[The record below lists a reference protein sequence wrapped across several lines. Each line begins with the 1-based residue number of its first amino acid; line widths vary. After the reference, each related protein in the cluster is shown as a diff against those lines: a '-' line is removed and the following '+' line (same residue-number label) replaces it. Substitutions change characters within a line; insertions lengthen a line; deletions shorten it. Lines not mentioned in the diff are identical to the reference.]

1 MTKPTA
7 RKWKWGEYDPATQ
20 KRQYPVH
27 KYQAAVLGSTSR
39 ITFAFAGTGG
49 GKTCIAPLWLVRQFD
64 KHEGKS
70 PTKPRY
76 LVVSPTYKIFKQSR
90 MLDAL
95 HETLDGTKYQGK
107 HNKTENIYYL
117 GTGGEVFFRSADTP
131 DALEGGQYKA
141 LVIDEAAKISYDAW
155 VKASARVGAEQ
166 GPILGITTPDI
177 NNWIHNEVFQLA
189 DGELK
194 DFKDGSIRKSR
205 DGTIAV
211 VQWHS
216 TVNPT
221 YSKDELERQR
231 RILPDAVFRRRYL
244 GEFAKL
250 EGLVYGTFSEAVINT
265 EDQKPPKQLPS
276 PVIRVAISI
285 DWGWNDPLAILVG
298 CECQDGRIYIVEEMY
313 GSQIG
318 IETIRTEVQRLKKY
332 WANDSDVVE
341 GGYFAGIYCDHS
353 RPELIEWLCKGGIR
367 AQKKSVP
374 LIETGISMVDQ
385 RLRAGFLKVY
395 DSCIHLI
402 DEAKFY
408 QRKSDRDGDMGEK
421 PIDKNNHAVDSLRY
435 LISGLD
441 FGRRLDFCAAKAAET
456 TPADI
461 EGERLEKMR
470 RLGLLT
476 SGDPNEL
483 KEKEIQKQKEE
494 EHRRFL
500 QMAWGDIGD

>member
-1 MTKPTA
+1 M
-7 RKWKWGEYDPATQ
+7 
-20 KRQYPVH
+20 
-27 KYQAAVLGSTSR
+27 
-39 ITFAFAGTGG
+39 TFAFAGTGG
-49 GKTCIAPLWLVRQFD
+49 GKTCIAPLWLVKQFD

-70 PTKPRY
+70 TPRARY

-95 HETLDGTKYQGK
+95 IETLDGTKYQGRY
-107 HNKTENIYYL
+107 NKTENIYYL

-141 LVIDEAAKISYDAW
+141 LVIDEAAKLSYDAW

-166 GPILGITTPDI
+166 GPILGITTPDL
-177 NNWIHNEVFQLA
+177 NNWIYNEIYQLC
-189 DGELK
+189 DG
-194 DFKDGSIRKSR
+194 DVQTFKDGGVIRKSK
-205 DGTIAV
+205 DGTITV
-211 VQWHS
+211 VQWKS
-216 TVNPT
+216 TLNPT

-231 RILPDAVFRRRYL
+231 KILPDAVFKRRYM

-250 EGLVYGTFSEAVINT
+250 EGLVYETFADSIIT
-265 EDQKPPKQLPS
+265 TSDQKPPKQLPS
-276 PVIRVAISI
+276 PVVRVGISI

-298 CECQDGRIYIVEEMY
+298 CDCQDGKVYIVEEVY
-313 GSQIG
+313 GSKID
-318 IETIRTEVQRLKKY
+318 IDLIRNELQRLRQY
-332 WANDSDVVE
+332 WALDSDAIE
-341 GGYFAGIYCDHS
+341 GGLFSGIFCDHS
-353 RPELIEWLCKGGIR
+353 RPELIEWLRKNGIR

-374 LIETGISMVDQ
+374 LIETGIAMVDQ

-395 DSCIHLI
+395 DCCTHLI

-408 QRKSDRDGDMGEK
+408 QRKSDRDGDLSEK

-441 FGRRLDFCAAKAAET
+441 FGRRLDFGAAKAAAAT
-456 TPADI
+456 SADI
-461 EGERLEKMR
+461 EAERVEKLR

-476 SGDPNEL
+476 TQDPSVVKEL
-483 KEKEIQKQKEE
+483 EAKKAKEE

-500 QMAWGDIGD
+500 RMAWGDLGD